1 MKRFVTFSI
10 ALPAII
16 MLVIWSCSTESNE
29 EIKVESF
36 NATPYVIPEVAYFP
50 KILNIP
56 ANNPMTMEGVELGRY
71 LFYDG
76 RLSGNTSKDMLM
88 SCATC
93 HIQKNGFEVGL
104 DHPKF
109 LGGKTFGLPSAEYPE
124 GEPTPNY
131 MMPIVNSVYN
141 HNGFGWNGF
150 VNESNYLK
158 GSSENNV
165 PSEEDFHFKN
175 IESFVWMAITAP
187 HEMNS
192 TIEKSVAAIDAI
204 PMYKPKFEAA
214 FGTEDVTYDR
224 ISKSIAQFVRSI
236 VSHNSIFHKYLRQE
250 AELSLQEKKGHDLFF
265 SEDADCFHCHG
276 GSVLMTTNQYF
287 NNAKDV
293 TLNLKGMDRNSIT
306 GDPMDIGAF
315 RAPSLINIELTAP
328 YMHDGRFKT
337 LDEMIDFYS
346 EGLVYSD
353 YVHPLMKNVR
363 EKGVQLNSD
372 DKAALKAFLLTLTDH
387 EMIQSPQYACP
398 PALKEWSGSSQ

>member
-1 MKRFVTFSI
+1 MHK
-10 ALPAII
+10 
-16 MLVIWSCSTESNE
+16 SN
-29 EIKVESF
+29 
-36 NATPYVIPEVAYFP
+36 
-50 KILNIP
+50 
-56 ANNPMTMEGVELGRY
+56 
-71 LFYDG
+71 D
-76 RLSGNTSKDMLM
+76 
-88 SCATC
+88 
-93 HIQKNGFEVGL
+93 
-104 DHPKF
+104 
-109 LGGKTFGLPSAEYPE
+109 
-124 GEPTPNY
+124 
-131 MMPIVNSVYN
+131 
-141 HNGFGWNGF
+141 
-150 VNESNYLK
+150 LK
-158 GSSENNV
+158 GNIEGNV
-165 PSEEDFHFKN
+165 TSEEDFHFKN
-175 IESFVWMAITAP
+175 IESFVWMAITAS

-192 TIEKSVAAIDAI
+192 TVEKSVAAIDAI

-214 FGTEDVTYDR
+214 FGTEEVTYDR

-236 VSHNSIFHKYLRQE
+236 VSHNSKFHKYLRQE
-250 AELSLQEKKGHDLFF
+250 AELSIQEKKGHDLFF

-293 TLNLKGMDRNSIT
+293 TLNSRDLDRNSIT

-363 EKGVQLNSD
+363 EKGVQLNND

-387 EMIQSPQYACP
+387 ELIQSPQYSCP
-398 PALKEWSGSSQ
+398 PALKEWSGQ